1 LQNEDKAAQYAKDV
15 FTAKLRIDN
24 INTQLKT
31 QEENIALSMES
42 IAIFQARFSE
52 AQESAAALNVEE
64 ANLKILEA
72 DFETNKKQLL
82 VHWLNYLKAAGQLSV
97 LWK

>member
-1 LQNEDKAAQYAKDV
+1 MQKEDITAQYAKDV
-15 FTAKLRIDN
+15 FMAKLKIDN

-42 IAIFQARFSE
+42 IAIFQARVSD

-64 ANLKILEA
+64 ANLKILET
-72 DFETNKKQLL
+72 DFETNKKQLS
-82 VHWLNYLKAAGQLSV
+82 VHWLNYLKAAGLLSV